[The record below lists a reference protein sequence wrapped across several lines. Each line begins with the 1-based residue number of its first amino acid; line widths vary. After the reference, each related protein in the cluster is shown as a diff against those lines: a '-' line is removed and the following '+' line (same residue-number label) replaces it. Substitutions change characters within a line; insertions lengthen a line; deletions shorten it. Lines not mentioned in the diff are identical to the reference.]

1 MTEQT
6 NLPFPDENDKDYK
19 KGLKELATL
28 CEKAERHDDMC
39 VYLNKLVVTCEGR
52 LSQEQRNFLSVAF
65 KNVVGKLR
73 SSWRNLDEQIKSFG
87 KESDKDNSQKQMCER
102 YRELIA
108 KEVKNKCNTVI
119 TILEDKENG
128 VKIPDTSK
136 ATTKDDVEEAVFYLK
151 MKGDYYRY
159 MAEVDPTFR
168 TVTVPQVG
176 YGTKAVNAYKAA
188 SEAAK
193 KALPETHPT
202 RLGLA
207 LNRSVCW
214 YEIEKNP
221 EKACSIAKEAFDQAI
236 QKLDTLNDDTYKDS
250 TLIMQ
255 LLRDNLT
262 LWQSEKEKNQVED

>member
-73 SSWRNLDEQIKSFG
+73 SSWRNLDEQIKTF
-87 KESDKDNSQKQMCER
+87 KEGDKPQKQMCTK
-102 YRELIA
+102 YRSLIA
-108 KEVKNKCNTVI
+108 SEVKEKCQTVI
-119 TILEDKENG
+119 RILEDPEKG

-136 ATTKDDVEEAVFYLK
+136 AATKDQVEEAVFYLK

-159 MAEVDPTFR
+159 MAEVDPDFR
-168 TVTVPQVG
+168 YPGDEGG
-176 YGTKAVNAYKAA
+176 YGTAAVNAYKAA

-214 YEIEKNP
+214 YEIEKKP
-221 EKACSIAKEAFDQAI
+221 EKACEIAKEAFDQAI
-236 QKLDTLNDDTYKDS
+236 QKLDTLNDETYKDS

-262 LWQSEKEKNQVED
+262 LWQSEKEKNAVED

>member
-1 MTEQT
+1 MT
-6 NLPFPDENDKDYK
+6 LPFPPEDDKENYA
-19 KGLKELATL
+19 KGLKELAQL

-39 VYLNKLVVTCEGR
+39 VYLIKLVDTCKGK

-73 SSWRNLDEQIKSFG
+73 SSWRSLDEQLKG
-87 KESDKDNSQKQMCER
+87 NKKEAKKDGTNLTESHEIMCSR
-102 YRELIA
+102 YIQLIA
-108 KEVKNKCNTVI
+108 DEVKEKCKTVI
-119 TILEDKENG
+119 GILENN
-128 VKIPDTSK
+128 VVIPTNATSK
-136 ATTKDDVEEAVFYLK
+136 EDVEEAVFYLK

-159 MAEVDPTFR
+159 MAEVDPTYKEKD
-168 TVTVPQVG
+168 TDDG
-176 YGTKAVNAYKAA
+176 YGLRAVEAYREA
-188 SEAAK
+188 SEAAE

-214 YEIEKNP
+214 YEIQKQP
-221 EKACSIAKEAFDQAI
+221 KQACTIAKDAFDQAI
-236 QKLDTLNDDTYKDS
+236 QKLDTLSDDTYKDS

-262 LWQSEKEKNQVED
+262 LWQSEKEKLQVED

>member
-1 MTEQT
+1 MT
-6 NLPFPDENDKDYK
+6 LPFPKEDSEDYA

-39 VYLNKLVVTCEGR
+39 VYLNKLVVTCEGK

-73 SSWRNLDEQIKSFG
+73 SSWRNLDEQIKTFKNKKDG
-87 KESDKDNSQKQMCER
+87 KDDSSNSHEQMCSR
-102 YRELIA
+102 YRDLIA
-108 KEVKNKCNTVI
+108 DEVKEKCKTVI
-119 TILEDKENG
+119 AILEDKDKG

-136 ATTKDDVEEAVFYLK
+136 AATKEDVEEAVFYLK

-159 MAEVDPTFR
+159 MAEVDPNFKIGDE
-168 TVTVPQVG
+168 G
-176 YGTKAVNAYKAA
+176 YGTQAVNAYKAA
-188 SEAAK
+188 SDAAK
-193 KALPETHPT
+193 QALPETHPT

-214 YEIEKNP
+214 YEIKKNP
-221 EKACSIAKEAFDQAI
+221 EEACSIAKEAFDQAI
-236 QKLDTLNDDTYKDS
+236 QKLDTLNDETYKDS

-262 LWQSEKEKNQVED
+262 LWQSEKEKNNHVED